1 MDTNGESSQL
11 EQICVQAIKAQNDTA
26 QPHQEPPLNGK
37 AGLPSQDR
45 GSQPQ
50 LGGDVIL
57 KLECMTD
64 RQMKVCSQSLP
75 KRILRIFRTFALGIN
90 LSSND
95 AQHLAVC
102 LLGISLCGE
111 GQPAWH
117 NMEKLHMP
125 AVWKTLYLR
134 HCSGKLHSGSCKHV
148 GQLGFQHLSIDIFMA
163 VESSDSAGP
172 VLHPS
177 HVRS

>member
-1 MDTNGESSQL
+1 MDTNGEPSHL
-11 EQICVQAIKAQNDTA
+11 EQICVQAIKAQNDIP
-26 QPHQEPPLNGK
+26 QPHQAPPSTGE
-37 AGLPSQDR
+37 AGLPPQACT
-45 GSQPQ
+45 SQPQ
-50 LGGDVIL
+50 LSRDVIL

-64 RQMKVCSQSLP
+64 RQMKVCFKPLP
-75 KRILRIFRTFALGIN
+75 NYILFAFTVGMD
-90 LSSND
+90 LSSIN
-95 AQHLAVC
+95 AQHLAFC
-102 LLGISLCGE
+102 LLGSFLCGE
-111 GQPAWH
+111 GHPAWH